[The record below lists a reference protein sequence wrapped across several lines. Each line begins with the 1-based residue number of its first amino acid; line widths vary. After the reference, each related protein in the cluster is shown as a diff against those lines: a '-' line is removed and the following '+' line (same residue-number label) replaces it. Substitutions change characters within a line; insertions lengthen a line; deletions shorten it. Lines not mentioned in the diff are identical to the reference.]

1 MYMVQYL
8 ARWTRQTCNLLYMQ
22 NCRYRSRAAF
32 KLVQLNRK
40 HDFLSSSRT
49 LLDLC
54 AAPGKL
60 SLLIEDALRYCCRP
74 QCQDGGRAC
83 SLSCLLHT
91 GGWLQ
96 VAAKT
101 MPVGSLIVGV
111 DLDPIRPIPG
121 VTSFIG
127 DITSQKTRQ
136 VCFHRHSGHRYIE
149 EFLAEVVVQL
159 DTQSDGA
166 VESRWW
172 LPG

>member
-1 MYMVQYL
+1 MSTCNSCLARWHVVSCTVLCISMLQL
-8 ARWTRQTCNLLYMQ
+8 ARWTRQPCNLLCVHG
-22 NCRYRSRAAF
+22 CRYRSRAAF

-40 HDFLSSSRT
+40 YDFLSSSRT

-54 AAPGKL
+54 AAPGEL
-60 SLLIEDALRYCCRP
+60 SLLAEHALHYCCRL
-74 QCQDGGRAC
+74 QCQHSRREC
-83 SLSCLLHT
+83 SVSCLLRT

-136 VCFHRHSGHRYIE
+136 VRFPHSCARHLQRR
-149 EFLAEVVVQL
+149 L
-159 DTQSDGA
+159 
-166 VESRWW
+166 
-172 LPG
+172 